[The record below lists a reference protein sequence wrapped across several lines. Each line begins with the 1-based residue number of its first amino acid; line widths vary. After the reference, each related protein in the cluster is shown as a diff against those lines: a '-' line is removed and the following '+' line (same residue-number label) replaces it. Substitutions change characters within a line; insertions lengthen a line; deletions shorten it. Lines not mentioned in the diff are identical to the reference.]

1 MNRTLIAITLVLST
15 TAADAFVPE
24 SGWWWNAAE
33 SGRGFSIEVQNQTVF
48 MAGYLYDAAGNATW
62 VVASGPYDDAGDSF
76 AATLQTF
83 VGGQCITCPYRA
95 PSAGP
100 SPGNITLRFASPA
113 TGSLTWAGGTIPIT
127 RFYYGV
133 GPRADRLLGTWAL
146 SAQGSTTIFAEWV
159 GFTRMSSDPQLG
171 QVALGA
177 LLTNSRAAIA
187 WSNTAGTEISVLL
200 DVNSSFYELYRFP
213 VTFLGSRDGLGL
225 WWTYVRG
232 GSPSGS
238 GRLGIA
244 SRILP
249 SGASSAAS
257 SPKQLDAAH
266 YGALMAAARRLAGGS
281 E

>member
-1 MNRTLIAITLVLST
+1 MYRTLIAVVL
-15 TAADAFVPE
+15 AAASAHAPAVVPE

-100 SPGNITLRFASPA
+100 SPGGITLRFASPA
-113 TGSLTWAGGTIPIT
+113 TGSLTWAGGTVPIT

-146 SAQGSTTIFAEWV
+146 SAQGSTTVFAEWI
-159 GFTRMSSDPQLG
+159 GFTRMSNDPQLG
-171 QVALGA
+171 QVALGT
-177 LLTNSRAAIA
+177 LLTNGRPAIA
-187 WSNTAGTEISVLL
+187 WSNPAGTEVSVLL
-200 DVNSSFYELYRFP
+200 DVSSSFYELYRFP
-213 VTFLGSRDGLGL
+213 VTFLGSREGFGL

-249 SGASSAAS
+249 SGASTMRDAPKRLDDADYAS
-257 SPKQLDAAH
+257 LV
-266 YGALMAAARRLAGGS
+266 AAARRLAGGS